1 MNQPFGKNG
10 GPVNK
15 VPRNTFDLSFMN
27 HFTTKFGLLT
37 PVLCKEVIPGDS
49 FKIDTQFGLRFMPTA
64 FPVQTPIN
72 AYVHYF
78 YVRNRNLWKDWPDFI
93 GKTKDGLVPP
103 YIDFSPGPGEDV
115 VKDMFRTCGLADY
128 LGVPTTLV
136 GDYGSSDIRPIS
148 SGYFYH
154 RVNSTTVRGG
164 STLSLPFSEL
174 TDGVYSAFFPSGAN
188 AVNDFGE
195 PSRMSVAS
203 TIHNSSLFKL
213 FGTLYDTC
221 QTPNPVTFRVPVPK
235 ANFIDPDSIRLTF
248 ADVSKDSSGIYAGTA
263 YRLGTYQGSG
273 QIDFP
278 NDVCSGSYTFV
289 ASPDDPHWELTF
301 NSISSNSRIFVGV
314 TFAVLESYEVL
325 QGQLP
330 ASNFGDADTSLPSDW
345 ISNPGA
351 VNPFHAQS
359 TNGVPIS
366 ALPFRAYES
375 IYNAF
380 YRDERNNPFLIDGQ
394 KEYNRFIPNNNG
406 GPDGEGYP
414 LRFRNWEQDFLT
426 TAVPTPQQGDA
437 PLVGISSTGVM
448 SIEDPESG
456 QIYHVQAKTADDA
469 DTIVGMDVTENLPK
483 PVLRSLVNYAS
494 SGISINDFRNVNAFQ
509 RWLETN
515 IRRGF
520 KYRDQ
525 IKSHYNVDI
534 SYQEL
539 DMPEFIGGAHCQITP
554 ATVDQTASMDGDP
567 LGSYAGQLY
576 GFGKSNNSVNKYFDE
591 HGFVIGILSIVPSP
605 IYSQLLPKFYLKR
618 DPLDYYFPEFG
629 HIGLQPITNAEVSP
643 VQTAQVGQNP
653 AKVTFGYQRA
663 HYDYLQSTDEVHG
676 LFRTDFR
683 DFVLNRTFDN
693 APVLSPSFTVVDPDQ
708 LNEVFTITD
717 YSDKILGQISF
728 DIRAKRPIPQYGVPR
743 LEA

>member
-103 YIDFSPGPGEDV
+103 YIDFSPGPAEDV
-115 VKDMFRTCGLADY
+115 IKDMFRTCGLADY
-128 LGVPTTLV
+128 LGVPTTIV
-136 GDYGSSDIRPIS
+136 GDYGSSDIRPLS
-148 SGYFYH
+148 SGYFY
-154 RVNSTTVRGG
+154 RSGKTG
-164 STLSLPFSEL
+164 STLSVVFNNEITENVLMGTFP
-174 TDGVYSAFFPSGAN
+174 TTSASGCDAI
-188 AVNDFGE
+188 GE
-195 PSRMSVAS
+195 PSYMLV
-203 TIHNSSLFKL
+203 TPTDHNSSLFKL
-213 FGTLYDTC
+213 FGTMFETRA
-221 QTPNPVTFRVPVPK
+221 TPNGAVFHVPVPDAK
-235 ANFIDPDSIRLTF
+235 FIDPESVRLTF
-248 ADVSKDSSGIYAGTA
+248 GFINKNSSGIYSGSC

-273 QIDFP
+273 DIDFP
-278 NDVCSGSYTFV
+278 NDIGAGSYRYV
-289 ASPDDPHWELTF
+289 ASEYGPYWELTF
-301 NSISSNSRIFVGV
+301 DSISSNSSIFVGV
-314 TFAVLESYEVL
+314 SFGVIESYEVRK
-325 QGQLP
+325 GQLP
-330 ASNFGDADTSLPSDW
+330 ASNFGSADSSVPADW
-345 ISNPGA
+345 ISSPGA

-359 TNGVPIS
+359 TIGVPIS

-380 YRDERNNPFLIDGQ
+380 YRDERNNPFVINGQ
-394 KEYNRFIPNNNG
+394 KEYNRFIPSSEG
-406 GPDGEGYP
+406 GPDSEGYP

-469 DTIVGMDVTENLPK
+469 DTIIGMDVTENLPK

-643 VQTAQVGQNP
+643 VQTAQTSQDP
-653 AKVTFGYQRA
+653 SKVTFGYQRA